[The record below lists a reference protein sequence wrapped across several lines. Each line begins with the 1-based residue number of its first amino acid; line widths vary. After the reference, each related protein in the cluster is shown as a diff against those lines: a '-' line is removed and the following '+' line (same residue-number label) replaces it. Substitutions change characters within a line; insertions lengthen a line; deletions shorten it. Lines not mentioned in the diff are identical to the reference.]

1 MCSLCSVLL
10 FSVLFAAAGAHADPF
25 ATRDQNPLLAGFG
38 LPAPLPTNVAAL
50 PTWDAQFNWSNSAIE
65 QEDGSE
71 HLTVDAETKELR
83 LILAHAWDTHWAT
96 RVQIPYR
103 EISGGSLDSFIDDW
117 HDRFGLPKGIRPQQ
131 PHDRLRIDYSQNGL
145 NQLHV
150 NDPSRGIGDALFDVG
165 YQLSAS
171 ENTKMMLWTSIKLP
185 TGDMDELSGSEAV
198 DETVAVAAEHA
209 FGSRWTLSAQLAGT
223 HLGDGDLLASQQ
235 KSFVTSGTLS
245 LSFACS
251 AATELTAQLDAHS
264 AAFDSELKFL
274 GSAEIL
280 TLGGVHRFK
289 SGWRLELGVSEDIAV
304 DASPDVVFVVRLTD
318 AASNPK
324 PEQRK

>member
-1 MCSLCSVLL
+1 MRSFLWPIF
-10 FSVLFAAAGAHADPF
+10 FSVLGCEPAYAEPF
-25 ATRDQNPLLAGFG
+25 ATRDQNPLLAIFG
-38 LPAPLPTNVAAL
+38 LPSALPTNVAAL

-83 LILAHAWDTHWAT
+83 LILAHAWDTRWVI
-96 RVQIPYR
+96 RVQLPYR

-117 HDRFGLPKGIRPQQ
+117 HDWFELPKGIRPQQ
-131 PHDRLRIDYSQNGL
+131 PHDRLLIDYSQNGL
-145 NQLHV
+145 NHLRVHSR
-150 NDPSRGIGDALFDVG
+150 SRGIGDALFDVG

-185 TGDMDELSGSEAV
+185 TGDVDELSGSEAV

-209 FGSRWTLSAQLAGT
+209 LGSRWTLSAQLAGT

-245 LSFACS
+245 LSFASS

-274 GSAEIL
+274 GPAEIL
-280 TLGGVHRFK
+280 TLGGAHRFK

-304 DASPDVVFVVRLTD
+304 DASPDVVFVVRVSQARFL
-318 AASNPK
+318 PMK
-324 PEQRK
+324 